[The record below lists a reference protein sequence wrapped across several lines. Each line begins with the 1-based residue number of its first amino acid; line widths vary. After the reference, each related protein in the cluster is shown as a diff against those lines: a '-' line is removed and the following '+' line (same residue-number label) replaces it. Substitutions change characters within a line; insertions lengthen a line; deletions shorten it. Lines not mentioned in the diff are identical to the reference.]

1 MSFRPS
7 IPSISWGS
15 LPGKHPAVIQYYQ
28 VFPSFRV
35 TPFSPLFSAHYRHRC
50 LTFSHALNSGQ
61 SLTKGQIIAK
71 LIIF

>member
-1 MSFRPS
+1 MSFWPS
-7 IPSISWGS
+7 IRCGS
-15 LPGKHPAVIQYYQ
+15 LPGKHPTGIQYYQ

-35 TPFSPLFSAHYRHRC
+35 TPFSPLFNAHYRLCR